1 MSPSNGEDLDPFE
14 IFELVFGRD
23 FKDLFQSPPVK
34 AQDPAPVEQKPAGQ
48 IPDRVQLDPKV
59 SEPPRRPKPNLP
71 NAKLGH
77 VRILPIASIKPAPE
91 NDLIYRAIS
100 EEDPDIQGLADSIR
114 KNGVIEPLV
123 ISKDNFVLSGHRR
136 LFAAELAGL
145 TEVPCR
151 TEDISHN
158 DLFFKYRL
166 TEYNRQRVK
175 GIDEVF
181 REELLR
187 ADPDTSYDQL
197 LSERIDR
204 ANIDLGQLSVIRL
217 RDEKYRAGI
226 SKAKHPMLDAIKE
239 VLEQNRA
246 FWPLSDRQV
255 HYYLLNN
262 PPLIHASKQ
271 NSTYRNTKQ
280 SYKALVDLLTRG
292 RLEGLIDWNAIAD
305 ATRPVVIWD
314 VYKNPAGFI
323 AKEIEEFL
331 KGYNRDLLQSQPN
344 HIEIIGEK
352 NTIQGVIRP
361 ICSRYTVPYAIGRG
375 YCSLD
380 PRNQLVDRFLE
391 SGKQN
396 LVLLALS
403 DFDPDGEEIAHS
415 FARSLR
421 DDFGLDEDQ
430 IIPVKVALTRE
441 QVEELRLPPVMSAKE
456 TSANYERFVEEHGR
470 VVHELEAVPPA
481 ELQRMLGEALRTVI
495 DVERFNAEVE
505 AERADAAY
513 LIAAQKSVR
522 ETLLKLQVPP
532 EGGIGT

>member
-1 MSPSNGEDLDPFE
+1 MSKASKRGVDGNG
-14 IFELVFGRD
+14 
-23 FKDLFQSPPVK
+23 
-34 AQDPAPVEQKPAGQ
+34 
-48 IPDRVQLDPKV
+48 
-59 SEPPRRPKPNLP
+59 RRKYDHDG
-71 NAKLGH
+71 KLGH

-91 NDLIYRAIS
+91 NDIIYRAIS
-100 EEDPDIQGLADSIR
+100 EEDPDIRGLAQSIK

-123 ISKDNFVLSGHRR
+123 ISKDNFLLSGHRR

-145 TEVPCR
+145 IEVPCR
-151 TEDISHN
+151 VEDISHD
-158 DLFFKYRL
+158 DLFFRYRL

-187 ADPDTSYDQL
+187 ADPATSYESL
-197 LSERIDR
+197 LSERIER
-204 ANIDLGQLSVIRL
+204 ANIDLGRLSVIRL
-217 RDEKYRAGI
+217 RDERYRAKI
-226 SKAKHPMLDAIKE
+226 SKAKQSMLDAINE
-239 VLEQNRA
+239 VLQRNSA

-262 PPLIHASKQ
+262 PPLIHASKPDSIYH
-271 NSTYRNTKQ
+271 NHIN

-292 RLEGLIDWNAIAD
+292 RLAGLIDWNAIAD

-314 VYKNPAGFI
+314 VYKNPASFVARQI
-323 AKEIEEFL
+323 DELL
-331 KGYNRDLLQSQPN
+331 KGYHRDLLQSQPN
-344 HIEIIGEK
+344 HIEVIGEK

-361 ICSRYTVPYAIGRG
+361 ICARYTVPYAIGRG

-380 PRNQLVDRFLE
+380 PRNQLVERFYE
-391 SGKQN
+391 SGKEN

-421 DDFGLDEDQ
+421 DDFDIEEDR
-430 IIPVKVALTRE
+430 IIPIQVALTPE
-441 QVEELRLPPVMSAKE
+441 QVRELQLPPIMWAKE
-456 TSANYERFVEEHGR
+456 GSANYDRFVERHGER

-495 DVERFNAEVE
+495 DIERFNAEVE
-505 AERADAAY
+505 AERTDAAY
-513 LIAAQKSVR
+513 LSAARKSVC
-522 ETLLKLQVPP
+522 EMLLELQVPP

>member
-1 MSPSNGEDLDPFE
+1 MSSLNGHNGKRPNRADL
-14 IFELVFGRD
+14 
-23 FKDLFQSPPVK
+23 
-34 AQDPAPVEQKPAGQ
+34 
-48 IPDRVQLDPKV
+48 
-59 SEPPRRPKPNLP
+59 
-71 NAKLGH
+71 AKLGH
-77 VRILPIASIKPAPE
+77 VRILPIASITPAPE
-91 NDLIYRAIS
+91 NDLIYRTIS
-100 EEDPDIQGLADSIR
+100 EEDSDIQGLAESIK

-136 LFAAELAGL
+136 LFAAQLAGL

-151 TEDISHN
+151 VEDISHD
-158 DLFFKYRL
+158 DLFFNYRL

-204 ANIDLGQLSVIRL
+204 ANIDLGRLSVIQL
-217 RDEKYRAGI
+217 RDERYRAEI
-226 SKAKHPMLDAIKE
+226 SKAKQPMLDAINY

-262 PPLIHASKQ
+262 PPLIHASKP
-271 NSTYRNTKQ
+271 NSTYRNYIS

-292 RLEGLIDWNAIAD
+292 RLAGLIDWDAIAD

-314 VYKNPAGFI
+314 VYKNPASFI
-323 AKEIEEFL
+323 AKQIEEFL
-331 KGYNRDLLQSQPN
+331 KGYNRDLLQAQPN
-344 HIEIIGEK
+344 HIEVIGEK

-361 ICSRYTVPYAIGRG
+361 ICARYTVPYAIGRG

-380 PRNQLVDRFLE
+380 PRNQLVQRFYD
-391 SGKQN
+391 SGKEN

-421 DDFGLDEDQ
+421 DDFDIDEER
-430 IIPVKVALTRE
+430 IIPVKVALTEE
-441 QVEELRLPPVMSAKE
+441 QVEELQLPPIMSAKE
-456 TSANYERFVEEHGR
+456 GSANYNRFVEEHGET
-470 VVHELEAVPPA
+470 VHELEAVPPA
-481 ELQRMLGEALRTVI
+481 ELQRMLGGALRTVI
-495 DVERFNAEVE
+495 DIERFNAEVE
-505 AERADAAY
+505 AERSDAVY
-513 LIAAQKSVR
+513 ISAAKKSAR
-522 ETLLKLQVPP
+522 ETLLKLEMPP

>member
-1 MSPSNGEDLDPFE
+1 MERGRKKAGGNGEDLDLNPLQ
-14 IFELVFGRD
+14 IFAQIFGQS
-23 FKDLFQSPPVK
+23 LF
-34 AQDPAPVEQKPAGQ
+34 ADPGETEPQKVPTPAK
-48 IPDRVQLDPKV
+48 PNPAAHVP
-59 SEPPRRPKPNLP
+59 EPPRRPKPNLP
-71 NAKLGH
+71 NPKSGQ
-77 VRILPIASIKPAPE
+77 VRILPVASIEPAPE
-91 NDLIYRAIS
+91 NELIYRAIS
-100 EEDPDIQGLADSIR
+100 EEDPDIQGLAESIK
-114 KNGVIEPLV
+114 KNGIIEPLV

-136 LFAAELAGL
+136 LFAALLAGL

-158 DLFFKYRL
+158 DLFFKHRL
-166 TEYNRQRVK
+166 TEYNRQRIK
-175 GIDEVF
+175 GVDEVF

-197 LSERIDR
+197 LSERIER
-204 ANIDLGQLSVIRL
+204 ANIDLGRLSVIQL
-217 RDEKYRAGI
+217 RDEKYRAEI
-226 SKAKHPMLDAIKE
+226 SKAKQPMLNAINE

-262 PPLIHASKQ
+262 PPLIHASKPD
-271 NSTYRNTKQ
+271 STYRNTQKC
-280 SYKALVDLLTRG
+280 YKALVDLLTRG

-314 VYKNPAGFI
+314 VHKNPASFI

-331 KGYNRDLLQSQPN
+331 KGYNRDLLQSQLN
-344 HIEIIGEK
+344 HIEVIGEK

-361 ICSRYTVPYAIGRG
+361 ICSRYTVAYAIGRG

-380 PRNQLVDRFLE
+380 PRNQLVDRFFE

-421 DDFGLDEDQ
+421 DDFGLDEEK
-430 IIPVKVALTRE
+430 IIPIKVALTRA
-441 QVEELRLPPVMSAKE
+441 QVEELQLPPIMSAKE
-456 TSANYERFVEEHGR
+456 TSANYLRFIQEHGR

-481 ELQRMLGEALRTVI
+481 ELQRMLGDALRTVI

-505 AERADAAY
+505 AERADATY
-513 LIAAQKSVR
+513 LAAAQKSVR
-522 ETLLKLQVPP
+522 EMLLKLQ
-532 EGGIGT
+532 